1 MADMKIEKDKSL
13 KEMTT
18 FKIGGNAQFF
28 CVIKSED
35 DIIEACRFANEN
47 GLAIFVLG
55 GGSNILVSDRG
66 FGGLVMKIEMKG
78 IDFDG
83 ETVTVKAGEDWDAFV
98 EKAVKNGLYGLENL
112 SLIPG
117 TVGAAPVQNIGA
129 YGSEV
134 KDTIAGVRFFD
145 IEKMEF
151 RDFSNDMCEFA
162 YRSSFFKKSP
172 NRYIIVSVTFRLCA
186 NGNVNINY
194 RDISEYFLIKGV
206 TKPSLA
212 EVREAVIHIR
222 INKLPDVRV
231 LGTAGSF
238 FKNPI
243 ISHAQANDLKK
254 RFPEL
259 PVYPYSDEDVKV
271 SLAWILDHVCGFK
284 GATRGNVGTYKNQ
297 ALVLVNNGGATANE
311 IKSFAHE
318 LARSVLEKTGI
329 EVEAEIEYVGE

>member
-35 DIIEACRFANEN
+35 DIVKACKFAKEN
-47 GLAIFVLG
+47 KLAVFILG
-55 GGSNILVSDRG
+55 GGSNILVSDKG
-66 FGGLVMKIEMKG
+66 FAGLVMKMEMKG
-78 IDFDG
+78 IEFDG
-83 ETVTVKAGEDWDAFV
+83 ERVAVKAGEDWDNFV
-98 EKAVKNGLYGLENL
+98 GETVKRGLHGLENL

-134 KDTIAGVRFFD
+134 KDTIVSVRVFD
-145 IEKMEF
+145 MEKMEF
-151 RDFSNDMCEFA
+151 RDFSNDECRFE
-162 YRSSFFKKSP
+162 YRNSFFKINP
-172 NRYIIVSVTFRLCA
+172 GQYIIISIIFDLKKTSQT
-186 NGNVNINY
+186 NIDY
-194 RDISEYFLIKGV
+194 KDIKEYFLIKGV
-206 TKPSLA
+206 SRPTLD
-212 EVREAVIHIR
+212 EVREAVIHVR
-222 INKLPDVRV
+222 TNKLPDVRV

-243 ISHAQANDLKK
+243 ISHAQANELKK

-259 PVYPYSDEDVKV
+259 PVYPFDDESVKV
-271 SLAWILDHVCGFK
+271 SLAWILDHVCGYK
-284 GATRGNVGTYKNQ
+284 GVDRGSVGTYKNQ

-318 LARSVLEKTGI
+318 LARAVQEKTGI
-329 EVEAEIEYVGE
+329 EVGAEIQYVGE